1 MNFLEEMRESTAERV
16 LRSRRETPEQELAEI
31 CDLLPPAPS
40 FEVALKR
47 SQADGIKVIAEVK
60 RSSPSRGAIKTDLVV
75 EDLVRAYE
83 KGGADAISVLTE
95 PVFFEGNLEDLERAG
110 GAVKLPLL
118 RKDFILD
125 DYQLLEA
132 RARSAS
138 AVLLIVALLGR
149 GDLERLVRRALNIG
163 LTPLVEVHNEPE
175 LAAALEAGA
184 DVIGINNRDLKTL
197 QVDMNTTARL
207 LELMPDRKT
216 VVSESGYREP
226 AQVAEAVRLGIDA
239 ILVGEAFAAH
249 EDPAAAI
256 ARFKDGNNDM
266 G

>member
-1 MNFLEEMRESTAERV
+1 MNLLEEISGITAERV
-16 LRSRRETPEQELAEI
+16 RQSRREMPEQKLANI

-40 FEVALKR
+40 FEAALKR
-47 SQADGIKVIAEVK
+47 SQGDRIKVIAEVK
-60 RSSPSRGAIKTDLVV
+60 RSSPSRGAINTDLVV

-95 PVFFEGNLEDLERAG
+95 PVFFGGSLEDLERAG
-110 GAVKLPLL
+110 GVVKLPLL

-132 RARSAS
+132 RVRSAS
-138 AVLLIVALLGR
+138 AVLLIAALLDGA
-149 GDLERLVRRALNIG
+149 DLEKLIRRAASVG
-163 LTPLVEVHNEPE
+163 LTPLVEVHDERE

-184 DVIGINNRDLKTL
+184 DVIGINNRDLETL

-207 LELMPDRKT
+207 LELMPDQKT

-226 AQVAEAVRLGIDA
+226 AQVAEAARLGIDA
-239 ILVGEAFAAH
+239 ILVGEAFAVH
-249 EDPAAAI
+249 EDPEAAI
-256 ARFKDGNNDM
+256 ARFKDGNDDM